1 MLVTDKILNVEYFIR
16 RNIILTQL
24 LVLGALNMQP
34 MSGYDIQL
42 MLQENE
48 AERWSGVQVGSIY
61 HALKKLEK
69 EHYIEI
75 KKIESNGHRQRTVYK
90 ITDLGREQLK
100 LLTFKAIQLSGVP
113 YPLSLYAGLSFI
125 KELPLEQAKEALEQQ
140 LVLLERELNL
150 IENGMEIKKQHLPE
164 GLSPIVSLVSENMID
179 IVQRQIQFTKDVMA
193 LSK

>member
-1 MLVTDKILNVEYFIR
+1 
-16 RNIILTQL
+16 
-24 LVLGALNMQP
+24 MQP

-69 EHYIEI
+69 ERYIEI
-75 KKIESNGHRQRTVYK
+75 KKIESNGNRQRTIYT

-125 KELPLEQAKEALEQQ
+125 EELSPEQAQEALEQQ
-140 LVLLERELNL
+140 LVNLERELNL
-150 IENGMEIKKQHLPE
+150 LVNGMEIKKQHFPE
-164 GLSPIVSLVSENMID
+164 GLSPIVSLVSENMINV
-179 IVQRQIQFTKDVMA
+179 VQRQIQFTKDVIA